1 MATKFEKINISK
13 EEYVFFKTLSLQERL
28 DYMFGLYE
36 SSAITTIKPIDLS
49 NFFSAI
55 HETLTDKDSKPEQE
69 ISTTLK
75 DEPRSFDRVDVMIDD
90 EIIMIEANS
99 LRALRT
105 VKDRFIEAGYILQR
119 DVEQEKMFRKDKV
132 TKYMR
137 IFYIVDQINGIC
149 FN

>member
-1 MATKFEKINISK
+1 METRFEKISISK
-13 EEYVFFKTLSLQERL
+13 QEYVFFKTLPLQERL
-28 DYMFGLYE
+28 NYMFGLYE
-36 SSAITTIKPIDLS
+36 SSTVTSIKAIDLS

-55 HETLTDKDSKPEQE
+55 HTQLEEKEKEQDLASE
-69 ISTTLK
+69 PI
-75 DEPRSFDRVDVMIDD
+75 EPRSFDRVDVMIDD

-99 LRALRT
+99 LRALRL
-105 VKDRFIEAGYILQR
+105 VKNRFIEAGYILQR

-137 IFYIVDQINGIC
+137 IFYIVDQITGIC

>member
-1 MATKFEKINISK
+1 METKFEKINISR

-28 DYMFGLYE
+28 NYMFGLYE
-36 SSAITTIKPIDLS
+36 SSAVTTIKAIDLS

-55 HETLTDKDSKPEQE
+55 HTQLEEKEKEQE
-69 ISTTLK
+69 TATK
-75 DEPRSFDRVDVMIDD
+75 VDETRSFDRVDVMIDD

-137 IFYIVDQINGIC
+137 IFYIVDQITGIC

>member
-1 MATKFEKINISK
+1 METRFEKISISK
-13 EEYVFFKTLSLQERL
+13 QEYVFFKTLPLQERL
-28 DYMFGLYE
+28 NYMFGLYE
-36 SSAITTIKPIDLS
+36 SSAVTTIKAIDLS

-55 HETLTDKDSKPEQE
+55 HTQLEEKEKEQE
-69 ISTTLK
+69 TTTK
-75 DEPRSFDRVDVMIDD
+75 ADETRSFDRVDVMIDD

-99 LRALRT
+99 LRALRL
-105 VKDRFIEAGYILQR
+105 VKNRFIEAGYILQR

-137 IFYIVDQINGIC
+137 IFYIVDQITGIC

>member
-1 MATKFEKINISK
+1 METRFEKISISR

-28 DYMFGLYE
+28 NYMFGLYE
-36 SSAITTIKPIDLS
+36 SSAVTTIKAIDLS

-55 HETLTDKDSKPEQE
+55 HTQLEEKEKEQE
-69 ISTTLK
+69 TTTK
-75 DEPRSFDRVDVMIDD
+75 VDETRSFDRVDVMIDD

-137 IFYIVDQINGIC
+137 IFYIVDQITGIC

>member
-1 MATKFEKINISK
+1 MQTRFEKINISK
-13 EEYVFFKTLSLQERL
+13 EEYVFFKTLPLQERL
-28 DYMFGLYE
+28 NYIFGLYE
-36 SSAITTIKPIDLS
+36 SSAVTQTKSIDLS

-55 HETLTDKDSKPEQE
+55 HSQLEEQE
-69 ISTTLK
+69 KEQDVATK
-75 DEPRSFDRVDVMIDD
+75 QDEPRSFDRVDVMIDD

-99 LRALRT
+99 LRALRL
-105 VKDRFIEAGYILQR
+105 VKNRFIEAGYILQR

-137 IFYIVDQINGIC
+137 IFYIVDQITGIC

>member
-1 MATKFEKINISK
+1 MKTRFENIIVSK
-13 EEYVFFKTLSLQERL
+13 EEYMYFISLSKQQRLQYFF
-28 DYMFGLYE
+28 DLYDQPTAE
-36 SSAITTIKPIDLS
+36 YKITSVDLS
-49 NFFSAI
+49 NFFSTI
-55 HETLTDKDSKPEQE
+55 HEELEKEPETKKIEPSETPSK
-69 ISTTLK
+69 
-75 DEPRSFDRVDVMIDD
+75 FDRVDVIIDD

-137 IFYIVDQINGIC
+137 IFYIVDQITGIC

>member
-1 MATKFEKINISK
+1 METKFEKINISR
-13 EEYVFFKTLSLQERL
+13 EEYVFFKTLPLQERL
-28 DYMFGLYE
+28 NYMFGLYE
-36 SSAITTIKPIDLS
+36 SSAVTTIKAIDLS

-55 HETLTDKDSKPEQE
+55 HTQLEEKEKEQE
-69 ISTTLK
+69 TTTK
-75 DEPRSFDRVDVMIDD
+75 VDETRSFDRVDVMIDD

-137 IFYIVDQINGIC
+137 IFYIVDQITGIC

>member
-1 MATKFEKINISK
+1 METRFEKISISK
-13 EEYVFFKTLSLQERL
+13 QEYVFFKTLPLQERL
-28 DYMFGLYE
+28 NYMFGLYE
-36 SSAITTIKPIDLS
+36 SSAVTTIKAIDLS

-55 HETLTDKDSKPEQE
+55 HTQLEEKEKEQE
-69 ISTTLK
+69 TTTK
-75 DEPRSFDRVDVMIDD
+75 VDETRSFDRVDVMIDD

-119 DVEQEKMFRKDKV
+119 DVEQEKMFRKDKM
-132 TKYMR
+132 TRYMR
-137 IFYIVDQINGIC
+137 IFYIVDQITGIC

>member
-1 MATKFEKINISK
+1 METRFEKISISK
-13 EEYVFFKTLSLQERL
+13 EEYVFFKTLPLQERL
-28 DYMFGLYE
+28 NYMFGLYE
-36 SSAITTIKPIDLS
+36 SSAVTTIKAIDLS

-55 HETLTDKDSKPEQE
+55 HTQLEEKEKEQE
-69 ISTTLK
+69 ITTK
-75 DEPRSFDRVDVMIDD
+75 ADETRSFDRVDVMIDD

-99 LRALRT
+99 LRALRL
-105 VKDRFIEAGYILQR
+105 VKNRFIEAGYILQR

>member
-1 MATKFEKINISK
+1 METKFEKINITK

-28 DYMFGLYE
+28 NYMFGLYE
-36 SSAITTIKPIDLS
+36 SSAITQIKSIDLS

-55 HETLTDKDSKPEQE
+55 HSQLEEQE
-69 ISTTLK
+69 KEQDAVAEPI
-75 DEPRSFDRVDVMIDD
+75 EPRSFDRVDVMIDD

-99 LRALRT
+99 LRALRL
-105 VKDRFIEAGYILQR
+105 VKNRFIEAGYILQR

-137 IFYIVDQINGIC
+137 IFYIVDQITGIC

>member
-1 MATKFEKINISK
+1 METKFEKINISR

-28 DYMFGLYE
+28 NYMFGLYE
-36 SSAITTIKPIDLS
+36 SSAITSIKPIDLS
-49 NFFSAI
+49 NFFNAI
-55 HETLTDKDSKPEQE
+55 HTQLEEKEKEQDATIKQDET
-69 ISTTLK
+69 
-75 DEPRSFDRVDVMIDD
+75 RSFDRVDVMIDD

-99 LRALRT
+99 LRALRS

-137 IFYIVDQINGIC
+137 IFYIVDQITGIC

>member
-1 MATKFEKINISK
+1 METKFEKINISK
-13 EEYVFFKTLSLQERL
+13 QEYMFFLTLSIQERL

-36 SSAITTIKPIDLS
+36 SSAVMQIKAIDLS

-55 HETLTDKDSKPEQE
+55 HETLQEKETAAKEQE
-69 ISTTLK
+69 SQPI
-75 DEPRSFDRVDVMIDD
+75 DEQPRSFDRVDVMIDD

-99 LRALRT
+99 LRALRL
-105 VKDRFIEAGYILQR
+105 VKNRFIEAGYILQR

-137 IFYIVDQINGIC
+137 IFYIVDQITGIC

>member
-1 MATKFEKINISK
+1 METRFEKINISK
-13 EEYVFFKTLSLQERL
+13 QEYMFFLTLPAQERL
-28 DYMFGLYE
+28 DYMFGLYD
-36 SSAITTIKPIDLS
+36 SSAVTTIKAIDLS

-55 HETLTDKDSKPEQE
+55 HSQLEEKEKDQDDVAEP
-69 ISTTLK
+69 I
-75 DEPRSFDRVDVMIDD
+75 EPRSFDRVDVMIDD

-99 LRALRT
+99 LRALRL
-105 VKDRFIEAGYILQR
+105 VKNRFIEAGYILQR

-137 IFYIVDQINGIC
+137 IFYIVDQITGIC

>member
-1 MATKFEKINISK
+1 METRFEKISISK
-13 EEYVFFKTLSLQERL
+13 EEYVFFKTLPLQERL
-28 DYMFGLYE
+28 NYMFGLYE
-36 SSAITTIKPIDLS
+36 SSAVTTIKAIDLS

-55 HETLTDKDSKPEQE
+55 HTQLDEQEKEQE
-69 ISTTLK
+69 ITTK
-75 DEPRSFDRVDVMIDD
+75 ADETRSFDRVDVMIDD

-99 LRALRT
+99 LRALRL
-105 VKDRFIEAGYILQR
+105 VKNRFIEAGYILQR

-137 IFYIVDQINGIC
+137 IFYIVDQITGIC

>member
-1 MATKFEKINISK
+1 METRFEKISISK
-13 EEYVFFKTLSLQERL
+13 QEYVFFKTLPLQERL
-28 DYMFGLYE
+28 NYMFGLYE
-36 SSAITTIKPIDLS
+36 SSAVTTIKAIDLS

-55 HETLTDKDSKPEQE
+55 HTQLEEKEKEQE
-69 ISTTLK
+69 ITTK
-75 DEPRSFDRVDVMIDD
+75 ADETRSFDRVDVMIDD

-99 LRALRT
+99 LRALRL
-105 VKDRFIEAGYILQR
+105 VKNRFIEAGYILQR

>member
-1 MATKFEKINISK
+1 
-13 EEYVFFKTLSLQERL
+13 LQERL
-28 DYMFGLYE
+28 NYMFGLYE
-36 SSAITTIKPIDLS
+36 SSAVTTIKAIDLS

-55 HETLTDKDSKPEQE
+55 HTQLEEKEKEQE
-69 ISTTLK
+69 TTTK
-75 DEPRSFDRVDVMIDD
+75 VDETRSFDRVDVMIDD

-137 IFYIVDQINGIC
+137 IFYIVDQITGIC

>member
-1 MATKFEKINISK
+1 METKFEKINISR

-28 DYMFGLYE
+28 NYMFGLYE
-36 SSAITTIKPIDLS
+36 SSAVTTIKAIDLS

-55 HETLTDKDSKPEQE
+55 HTQLEEKEKEQE
-69 ISTTLK
+69 TTTK
-75 DEPRSFDRVDVMIDD
+75 VDETRSFDRVDVMIDD

-137 IFYIVDQINGIC
+137 IFYIVDQITGIC